1 MGTRHFQ
8 WCLFFGTYL
17 SVAAAIGEENKPSPQ
32 WSQFRGPEGQGA
44 AADGTALPLEF
55 GPTKNVLWKV
65 PLQLGHSSPCIWN
78 DRIFLAAADSGER
91 RLMTICLDRQTG
103 EVRWE
108 RSFTVETLEP
118 LHQLNCPA
126 SSTPATDGRLV
137 YVYFGS
143 YGLLAYDLDGN
154 EQWKKPL
161 TPMPGWFG
169 SGASP
174 VVADGLVLLNSGT
187 QSHFSLLAV
196 DAASGELKWQK
207 DRPRGFSTGIWS
219 TPAIVHA
226 EHEVQVFVAGGT
238 SCAAYSLNDGAERW
252 SVSGLPSISLN
263 TASIGEGMIFFS
275 LTNPIGEPDNVVKL
289 PTFDEALKQY
299 DRDSDGKIAAS
310 ELPADVMLFSRG
322 RPDKIGD
329 WAPLR
334 ELVGRIDGDKDGAVN
349 KDEWQAGIKQL
360 AELAE
365 KSELAAIA
373 VRLGG
378 EGNVSDTHVAWKQ
391 TTAVPEVPSLLYHDG
406 RVYLVSEKGILTCRA
421 ATTGKELYKQRLGT
435 EGTCYASPVVGD
447 DKIYVASDGGT
458 VIVFEPGDRY
468 RRLAKN
474 DFDEAILAT
483 PALVEGKI
491 YLRTQGHLY
500 AFGLPDLKP

>member
-8 WCLFFGTYL
+8 LCLFFVAYL
-17 SVAAAIGEENKPSPQ
+17 AATAVIGEDNKPAPQ
-32 WSQFRGPEGQGA
+32 WSQFRGADGQGA
-44 AADGTALPLEF
+44 AADGAALPVEF
-55 GPTKNVLWKV
+55 GPTKNVLWKT

-78 DRIFLAAADSGER
+78 DRIFLTAADSDER

-103 EVRWE
+103 GVLWD
-108 RSFTVETLEP
+108 RSFTVEKLEP

-143 YGLLAYDLDGN
+143 YGLVAYDLDGN

-174 VVADGLVLLNSGT
+174 VVAGGLVLLNSGT
-187 QSHFSLLAV
+187 QSHFSLLAI
-196 DAASGELKWQK
+196 DAASGDLKWQK

-219 TPAIVHA
+219 TPAILHNGNEDA
-226 EHEVQVFVAGGT
+226 VFVAGGT
-238 SCAAYSLNDGAERW
+238 SCAAYLLKDGTERW
-252 SVSGLPSISLN
+252 SISGLPSISLN
-263 TASIGEGMIFFS
+263 TAAIGDGLIFFS

-299 DRDSDGKIAAS
+299 DQDGDGKIAAS
-310 ELPADVMLFSRG
+310 ELPADLMLFSRG
-322 RPDKIGD
+322 RSDKVGD
-329 WAPLR
+329 WGPLR
-334 ELVGRIDGDKDGAVN
+334 EIVGRIDNDKDGAVN
-349 KDEWQAGIKQL
+349 KDEWQAGVKQL
-360 AELAE
+360 SELAE
-365 KSELAAIA
+365 KSELAAVA

-378 EGNVSDTHVAWKQ
+378 EGNVSDTHVVWKQ
-391 TTAVPEVPSLLYHDG
+391 TTAVPEVPSLVYHDG
-406 RVYLVSEKGILTCRA
+406 RVYLVSEKGILTCRS

-458 VIVFEPGDRY
+458 VIVFEPGDRF
-468 RRLAKN
+468 RRLARN
-474 DFDEAILAT
+474 DFDEGILAT
-483 PALVEGKI
+483 PALMEGKI

-500 AFGLPDLKP
+500 AFGLPDQEP